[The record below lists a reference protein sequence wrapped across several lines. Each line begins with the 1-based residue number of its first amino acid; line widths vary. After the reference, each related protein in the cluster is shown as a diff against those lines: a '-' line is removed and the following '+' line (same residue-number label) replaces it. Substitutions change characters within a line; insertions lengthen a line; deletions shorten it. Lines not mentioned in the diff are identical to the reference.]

1 MIIITVGLTAVKLY
15 CSLQQLMVRP
25 ETHYMKFVEQAHG
38 GELQDPLLHKHRFR
52 YLLNN
57 QTTCKCRGCR
67 SIFLLIYVLS
77 SRGNGL
83 TRQTIRQ
90 NWGSV
95 KEYGDEHVRVVFL
108 IGQKDDGFDSLLQ
121 KESEQYGD
129 VIQGNFEDTYINLTY
144 KSIMGLHWVTNY
156 CNSTRY
162 VLRTDDDV
170 VVNTFKLV
178 HFLIDIDSGSKTPN
192 FLYCNVEGK
201 GTGVL
206 PIRNK
211 YHKFYVNITD
221 YKYDLYPPYC
231 HGLGS
236 IFSIDVATRLLEASK
251 RVPFYKFEDVF
262 MGFCTRVAGIDPQDS
277 FFGFYMDIDE
287 EPQIKPFYW
296 TLWKHLDMKPF
307 HWAILKHLHQQPW
320 RIKSKEFE
328 LSPVQNGIIYYR
340 IVFLIIIITV
350 VSICLMVIIFTLYL
364 LPRCCK
370 VCCHCLLNQLT

>member
-1 MIIITVGLTAVKLY
+1 MIH
-15 CSLQQLMVRP
+15 P
-25 ETHYMKFVEQAHG
+25 EARYMKFVEEAD
-38 GELQDPLLHKHRFR
+38 ERDLRDPFLHEHRFK
-52 YLLNN
+52 YFYNN
-57 QTTCKCRGCR
+57 KTVCKSDRR
-67 SIFLLIYVLS
+67 IFLLIYVFS

-83 TRQTIRQ
+83 TRLAIRQ

-95 KEYGDEHVRVVFL
+95 REYGGEHVRVVFL
-108 IGQKDDGFDSLLQ
+108 IGQSNDGFDSFLL

-129 VIQGNFEDTYINLTY
+129 IIVGNFQDSYKNLTY

-170 VVNTFKLV
+170 VVNTYKLV
-178 HFLIDIDSGSKTPN
+178 HFLREVDSGSQSSK
-192 FLYCNVEGK
+192 FLYCNVEGQ
-201 GTGVL
+201 GIGVL

-211 YHKFYVNITD
+211 YHKFYVNMTD
-221 YKYDLYPPYC
+221 YKYDFYPPYC

-236 IFSIDVATRLLEASK
+236 IFSMDVATRLLVASK

-262 MGFCTRVAGIDPQDS
+262 MGFCVQVAGIEPRDS

-296 TLWKHLDMKPF
+296 TLWKRFEMKPF
-307 HWAILKHLHQQPW
+307 HWAILKHLHGQPW

-328 LSPVQNGIIYYR
+328 LSPIQHGIIYYR
-340 IVFLIIIITV
+340 ILLILIIISA
-350 VSICLMVIIFTLYL
+350 VSVCFMAILLILYL

-370 VCCHCLLNQLT
+370 AFRYCLLNQIT